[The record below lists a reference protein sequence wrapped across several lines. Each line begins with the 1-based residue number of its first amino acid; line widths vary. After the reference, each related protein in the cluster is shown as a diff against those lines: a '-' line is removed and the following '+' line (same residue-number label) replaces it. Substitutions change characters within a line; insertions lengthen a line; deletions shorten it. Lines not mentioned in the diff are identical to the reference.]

1 MGIKSNKKSGI
12 VIYASLL
19 IQFFSKLIMALASLT
34 HETGGQHLRGSHYV
48 YVNNATSVEVWTVMA
63 YICAMQA
70 ISLNVEVGYAGGSY
84 EISNQSKKENS

>member
-1 MGIKSNKKSGI
+1 MR
-12 VIYASLL
+12 VYSL
-19 IQFFSKLIMALASLT
+19 FYMEIMRGFVR
-34 HETGGQHLRGSHYV
+34 TGR

-84 EISNQSKKENS
+84 EISN